1 MKTRW
6 KRVDLIK
13 TLRSYN
19 PVYRY
24 SISGKSE
31 MIEIEKKSSFS
42 SSCEWSLLICKR
54 NSFFNL
60 MCSYYCKTS
69 TNQNFFVIGHR
80 QMKVIKYFI
89 SCTFISSK
97 FYIHITSY
105 VTKNFNSCIVF
116 IIYSCF
122 KHPKMSITRHKKKQ
136 FYQEAYNKT
145 KRPCFIVHWLL
156 YWHAL
161 LLTSNWIYVLTYIER
176 TFDFLRGVKSFSRM
190 PWHVLFL
197 ECVHAD

>member
-31 MIEIEKKSSFS
+31 MIEVEKKSSFS

-60 MCSYYCKTS
+60 TCLYYCKTS
-69 TNQNFFVIGHR
+69 TNQNFFVLGHR
-80 QMKVIKYFI
+80 QMKLIKYLI

-97 FYIHITSY
+97 FYNHITSY
-105 VTKNFNSCIVF
+105 VTKYNFKKINKSLKVVEYYIF
-116 IIYSCF
+116 YISILCF
-122 KHPKMSITRHKKKQ
+122 SY
-136 FYQEAYNKT
+136 F
-145 KRPCFIVHWLL
+145 
-156 YWHAL
+156 
-161 LLTSNWIYVLTYIER
+161 
-176 TFDFLRGVKSFSRM
+176 
-190 PWHVLFL
+190 
-197 ECVHAD
+197 